1 MRLGVVLVVCFVC
14 GRSLILN
21 SDTTG
26 IDLEKMQRGLQ
37 EVGEHLQMAEED
49 LQAEKSHQKYLFLAS
64 RGCTGRR
71 PYFGREACCNG
82 QPADEHRQAGTP
94 RVISYNNAYKLALR

>member
-1 MRLGVVLVVCFVC
+1 MVCFVC

-49 LQAEKSHQKYLFLAS
+49 LQAEKSHQKYLFHSFSSEPRL
-64 RGCTGRR
+64 
-71 PYFGREACCNG
+71 
-82 QPADEHRQAGTP
+82 HRQTSVLWQRSLLQRTA
-94 RVISYNNAYKLALR
+94 S